1 MTKKINVSKLYDDFA
16 NLGWDYTCN
25 RMSRSAMECYDAIA
39 VNLGVLEDGE
49 HWNEDAYTD
58 KGCDHLWH
66 TATFAVTLTTH
77 MRGTKVPLT
86 FNLISITTGTHP

>member
-49 HWNEDAYTD
+49 HWNEDAYAD
-58 KGCDHLWH
+58 KRCDH
-66 TATFAVTLTTH
+66 
-77 MRGTKVPLT
+77 
-86 FNLISITTGTHP
+86 

>member
-58 KGCDHLWH
+58 KRCDH
-66 TATFAVTLTTH
+66 
-77 MRGTKVPLT
+77 
-86 FNLISITTGTHP
+86 